1 MIGAMAKPLPRNAE
15 LADQLD
21 LLADVSELL
30 GEAGFRVLAYRRAAR
45 LVRETPSS
53 IAELALAGK
62 AKGLPGI
69 GATIEQK
76 LVEVVEDGEMHAL
89 TRRKEQVPPEVVSFL
104 RLPGLGPKTAARIW
118 QELGVTTVA
127 GLKEAA
133 ESQRLRTLSG
143 LGPRSEEKILKALA
157 ADTKAEGPKRELLG
171 LGLAA
176 LRRVVEE
183 LRAHPAA
190 VEVSEAGS
198 ARRRRETF
206 RDLDVIA
213 TATDAPALIEHFVAL
228 PWVAEVAA
236 RGDTKATVVFNDG
249 LRMDLRVVP
258 PECFGNLLQ
267 HFTGSKEHNVALRE
281 DAVRRGLSISEYG
294 VTTVETGDVRTF
306 ATEQGLYEHLGYAY
320 IPPELRENRG
330 ELQAAR
336 NGGLPALVGL
346 EDLKGDLHSHSTW
359 SSDGKDSIEAMARGA
374 IERGYEYLAMTDHSH
389 YLREGR
395 LDRQAEEIAAL
406 NERLAPFRI
415 LRGVEVNIR
424 ADGSLDVAD
433 DTLAGLDWVIASLH
447 QAFDRSP
454 TERLLAALDNPHVD
468 CIGHPTAR
476 KLNKRPGAEVDV
488 ERLVERAAATGTAL
502 EINSQ
507 PDRLDLRDT
516 HARLA
521 GEAGAWI
528 CVDTDA
534 HEVAALGWAEL
545 GLGQARRAWLTKERI
560 LNTRPWAEIERL
572 RA

>member
-1 MIGAMAKPLPRNAE
+1 MAKPLPRNGE

-45 LVRETPSS
+45 LVRETPGS

-62 AKGLPGI
+62 AKELPGI

-76 LVEVVEDGEMHAL
+76 IVEVVEDGEMHAL
-89 TRRKEQVPPEVVSFL
+89 AKRKGQVPPEVVSFL

-118 QELGVTTVA
+118 QELGVTTIA
-127 GLKEAA
+127 ELKAAA
-133 ESQRLRTLSG
+133 EGERLRALSG
-143 LGPRSEEKILKALA
+143 LGARSEEKILKALA

-171 LGLAA
+171 RGLTA
-176 LRRVVEE
+176 LHAVVQS
-183 LRAHPAA
+183 LREHSAA

-213 TATDAPALIEHFVAL
+213 TATDAPALIEHFVGL
-228 PWVAEVAA
+228 EWVAEVAA
-236 RGDTKATVVFNDG
+236 KGETKATVVFNDG
-249 LRMDLRVVP
+249 LRVDLRVVP

-281 DAVRRGLSISEYG
+281 DAVRRGLSVSEYG
-294 VTTVETGDVRTF
+294 ITTVETDEVATF
-306 ATEQGLYEHLGYAY
+306 ATEEELYAHLGYAY

-336 NGGLPALVGL
+336 TGGLPELIEVG
-346 EDLKGDLHSHSTW
+346 DLRGDLHSHSTW
-359 SSDGKDSIEAMARGA
+359 SSDGKDTIEAMARAA

-395 LDRQAEEIAAL
+395 LERQAEEIAAL

-424 ADGSLDVAD
+424 ADGTLDVAD
-433 DTLAGLDWVIASLH
+433 ETLAELDWVVASLH
-447 QAFDRSP
+447 QAFDREP
-454 TERLLAALDNPHVD
+454 TERLLAAIDNPHVD

-476 KLNKRPGAEVDV
+476 KLNKRPGAEIDIESV
-488 ERLVERAAATGTAL
+488 VERAVATGTAL
-502 EINSQ
+502 ELNSQ

-521 GEAGAWI
+521 GEAGAWV

-534 HEVAALGWAEL
+534 HEIGALRWAEL
-545 GLGQARRAWLTKERI
+545 GIGQARRAWLTKEHV
-560 LNTRPWAEIERL
+560 LNTRPWAEIRRL
-572 RA
+572 RG